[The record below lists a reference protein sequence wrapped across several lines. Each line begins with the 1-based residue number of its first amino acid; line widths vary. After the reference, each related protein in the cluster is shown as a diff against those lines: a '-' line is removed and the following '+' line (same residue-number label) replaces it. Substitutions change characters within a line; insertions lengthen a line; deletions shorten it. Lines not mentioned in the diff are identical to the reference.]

1 MPFSI
6 RPHRRF
12 PLTYNAGS
20 PLKLPLAYFS
30 GFWLLITLIML
41 SSGPA
46 YAEWVALG
54 DSDSETTVYVDPPVT
69 IRPRGDLVK
78 MWHLYDH
85 KTVPKKAP
93 EPYLSSRG
101 QDEFDCADERTRKL
115 SETYFSGN
123 MGRGEQVY
131 SNSDE
136 TRWEP
141 VAPGSVGQVM
151 WKVACDKK

>member
-12 PLTYNAGS
+12 PVTYNAG
-20 PLKLPLAYFS
+20 PLLKLPLAHFS
-30 GFWLLITLIML
+30 GFWLLIALMVL

-54 DSDSETTVYVDPPVT
+54 TSNSEMTVYVDPDS
-69 IRPRGDLVK
+69 IRRKGDLVK
-78 MWHLYDH
+78 MWHLYDF
-85 KTVPKKAP
+85 KTALKKAP
-93 EPYLSSRG
+93 EPYLSNRG
-101 QDEFDCADERTRKL
+101 QDEFDCVDERTRKL

-131 SNSDE
+131 SNSE
-136 TRWEP
+136 GTRWEP